1 MNDGRDVPQAFR
13 MGAVAMG
20 IEQDVT
26 KIHGTPFVDG
36 THETVPADGGHLGR
50 IHIPRGGI
58 WTAIAHQYGAQ
69 VHGTRQIGTMG
80 DAVPF
85 EVTMH
90 DLKKRR
96 KAPRGRL
103 SV

>member
-1 MNDGRDVPQAFR
+1 MNDWRDVPEAFR
-13 MGAVAMG
+13 VGDVAMG

-26 KIHGTPFVDG
+26 KIHGTSFVDG
-36 THETVPADGGHLGR
+36 THKSVPADGGHLGR
-50 IHIPRGGI
+50 IHIPRGGVG
-58 WTAIAHQYGAQ
+58 TAVPHQHGAQ
-69 VHGTRQIGTMG
+69 IHGARQVGTMC